1 MNEQRKDILDMLAEG
16 KITAAEAEQL
26 IAALE
31 RDQPPPAASLDARPK
46 GKAKYLRPLQPAGR
60 PHRPQRTSPVVA
72 GAAYARR
79 RDRPMSDR
87 DDVESS
93 AGAALD
99 TSVPHS
105 ARVWN
110 YWLGGKDNF
119 AADRRV
125 GDEFAQLYPN
135 ITVVARTSRAFLKR
149 AVTFLA
155 GEAGLRQ
162 FLDIG
167 TGMPTVENTHQ
178 VAQAVAPESRIVY
191 VDNDP
196 MVLVHAR
203 ALLTGSPAG
212 ATEYI
217 DADLHDPAAIL
228 DAAGGSILDLSE
240 PVGLIL
246 MNILGHVRD
255 LDEAVA
261 IVHHLMDAL
270 PRGSYLV
277 TADGTNVIDGPAF
290 EEAIA
295 VWNANAPLSYHLR
308 HPDQLARYLTGLEVL
323 APGLVPCARWRPA
336 GDAGPDD
343 LREVDEY
350 GAVARKP

>member
-1 MNEQRKDILDMLAEG
+1 MSDHDAGSGLG
-16 KITAAEAEQL
+16 EQL
-26 IAALE
+26 
-31 RDQPPPAASLDARPK
+31 
-46 GKAKYLRPLQPAGR
+46 
-60 PHRPQRTSPVVA
+60 
-72 GAAYARR
+72 
-79 RDRPMSDR
+79 
-87 DDVESS
+87 DVSI
-93 AGAALD
+93 
-99 TSVPHS
+99 PHS

-119 AADRRV
+119 QADRQV

-155 GEAGLRQ
+155 AEAGIRQ

-178 VAQAVAPESRIVY
+178 VAQALTPGARIVY

-196 MVLVHAR
+196 LVLVHAR
-203 ALLTGSPAG
+203 ALLTGTREG

-217 DADLHDPAAIL
+217 EADLHDPTAIL
-228 DAAGGSILDLSE
+228 DAAGHTTLDLSE

-246 MNILGHVRD
+246 MNILGHVSD
-255 LDEAVA
+255 LSEAVS
-261 IVHHLMDAL
+261 VVRHLMDAL
-270 PRGSYLV
+270 PSGSYLA

-308 HPDQLARYLTGLEVL
+308 HPDQLALFLTGLEVVE
-323 APGLVPCARWRPA
+323 PGLVPCARWRPSP
-336 GDAGPDD
+336 DAGPDD